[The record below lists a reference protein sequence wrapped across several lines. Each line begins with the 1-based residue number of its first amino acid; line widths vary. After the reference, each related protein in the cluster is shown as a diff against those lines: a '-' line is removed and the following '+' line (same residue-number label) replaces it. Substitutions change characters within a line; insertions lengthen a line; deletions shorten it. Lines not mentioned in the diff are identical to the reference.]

1 MTNINVSSIPAELSR
16 KISWRLGPLMILMY
30 LANQLDRAN
39 IGYAALTMNGEL
51 GLTSAQYGLAASL
64 FFLGYILCDVPSNL
78 CLYRFGARLWM
89 SRIMVT
95 WGVLSS
101 LTCLV
106 PNAEWLY
113 VARFFLG
120 VLEAGLFP
128 GMVYYLTL
136 WLPARE
142 RVWMMSLFVAAIP
155 LTGVIGAPASTWI
168 IEHVTVFELSGWR
181 AMFFV
186 EGLPA
191 ILLGIFVFFYLP
203 DGPKTAR
210 WLNDKERTTLAA
222 AIAAEHSA
230 SGNQA
235 SAKHRLQDI
244 MKDYRVWALGC
255 VYFGINSG
263 ILALLY
269 FLPQV
274 IRSFESY
281 FGAKFTITEI
291 GLITAIPFSVATV
304 AMLVWGRQLRRH
316 AVSSWHVAV
325 PMAVCGVAL
334 SLGMIVSSPYSAI
347 AAFAVGSAGC
357 FCSMTTFWQLPTRFL
372 SAKSAAAGIGFI
384 SSLGVSAG
392 FVLPTIIGWAKDV
405 TGHFAAGFYGVSL
418 ILLIGAM
425 AVGLLESGRN
435 GAREAYLQK
444 ADLG

>member
-1 MTNINVSSIPAELSR
+1 MTNTISIPQDLSR

-39 IGYAALTMNGEL
+39 IGYAALTMNADL
-51 GLTSAQYGLAASL
+51 GLSSAQYGLAASL

-95 WGVLSS
+95 WGTLSS
-101 LTCLV
+101 FMCLV

-120 VLEAGLFP
+120 VFEAGLFP
-128 GMVYYLTL
+128 GMVFYLTL

-155 LTGVIGAPASTWI
+155 LTGVVGAPISTWI
-168 IEHVTVFELSGWR
+168 IDNVTIWGFSGWR
-181 AMFFV
+181 AMFLI
-186 EGLPA
+186 EGFPA
-191 ILLGIFVFFYLP
+191 IVLGVFVFFYLP
-203 DGPKTAR
+203 DGPWNAR
-210 WLNDKERTTLAA
+210 WLTDREKSILAEATESERSK
-222 AIAAEHSA
+222 AEGDAHSRHSLRTVVA
-230 SGNQA
+230 N
-235 SAKHRLQDI
+235 
-244 MKDYRVWALGC
+244 YRVWALGC
-255 VYFGINSG
+255 VYFGINAG

-274 IRSFESY
+274 IRTFETSF
-281 FGAKFTITEI
+281 GTKFSITQV
-291 GLITAIPFSVATV
+291 GLITAIPFSFATV
-304 AMLVWGRQLRRH
+304 AMLVWGRKMRTRT
-316 AVSSWHVAV
+316 VTSWHVAA
-325 PMAVCGVAL
+325 PMVVCGVAL
-334 SLGMIVSSPYSAI
+334 SLGMALTSPYAAL
-347 AAFAVGSAGC
+347 AAFALGSAGC

-372 SAKSAAAGIGFI
+372 AERSAAAGIGFI

-418 ILLIGAM
+418 LLLIGAV
-425 AVGLLESGRN
+425 AVTRLESSKN
-435 GAREAYLQK
+435 AADEASLLHK